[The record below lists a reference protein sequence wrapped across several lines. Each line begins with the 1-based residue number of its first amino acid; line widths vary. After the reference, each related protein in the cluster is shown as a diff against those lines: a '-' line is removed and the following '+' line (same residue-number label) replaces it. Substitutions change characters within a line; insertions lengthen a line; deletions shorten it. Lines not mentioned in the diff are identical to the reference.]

1 MYCNNRRV
9 VFMIK
14 NKKFNSV
21 VAMVSACSLMTVG
34 FTSEAASAQPE
45 AHMAMGTR
53 DVQQIMKLDSN
64 MLEITPETLMVS
76 TKEKIEE
83 EQRRKIEEVEQRE
96 REAREKAE
104 REAREKEQQEAAAL
118 QSQYQEL
125 MASIIFCEA
134 GNQPYEGQ
142 VAVGA
147 VIMNRVRSSA
157 YPNSIEAVI
166 YQSGQFG
173 PASTGWLDRVRSSRG
188 YTATA
193 MQAANDALAGANP
206 IGGCLYFDQGGYG
219 MKIGAHYF
227 H

>member
-1 MYCNNRRV
+1 
-9 VFMIK
+9 MIK
-14 NKKFNSV
+14 SKKFNSV
-21 VAMVSACSLMTVG
+21 VAVVSACSLFTVG
-34 FTSEAASAQPE
+34 FTSEAANAQPE
-45 AHMAMGTR
+45 GRHVADAKENH
-53 DVQQIMKLDSN
+53 VIQIKKD
-64 MLEITPETLMVS
+64 TFQAVPDTLMVS
-76 TKEKIEE
+76 TRETVEA
-83 EQRRKIEEVEQRE
+83 EQRRHIEEIRRREQEEKERKEREERERKE
-96 REAREKAE
+96 REAA
-104 REAREKEQQEAAAL
+104 QL

-173 PASTGWLDRVRSSRG
+173 PAGTGWLDRVRSSRS
-188 YTATA
+188 YTSTA
-193 MQAANDALAGANP
+193 MQAAADALAGANP

>member
-1 MYCNNRRV
+1 
-9 VFMIK
+9 MIK

-21 VAMVSACSLMTVG
+21 VAVVSACSLMAG
-34 FTSEAASAQPE
+34 FTSEAAPSQPE
-45 AHMAMGTR
+45 GKTMVTSSENN
-53 DVQQIMKLDSN
+53 II
-64 MLEITPETLMVS
+64 EIQKDTFQVVPDTLMVS
-76 TKEKIEE
+76 TKDKIEE
-83 EQRRKIEEVEQRE
+83 EQRKIIDEIKRKEQ
-96 REAREKAE
+96 EAKEKAE
-104 REAREKEQQEAAAL
+104 REAAAL
-118 QSQYQEL
+118 RAQYQEL

-147 VIMNRVRSSA
+147 VIMNRVRSAS
-157 YPNSIEAVI
+157 YPNSIEAVV
-166 YQSGQFG
+166 YQSGQFT

-188 YTATA
+188 YTQTA
-193 MQAANDALAGANP
+193 MQAAADALAGANP

>member
-1 MYCNNRRV
+1 
-9 VFMIK
+9 MIK

-21 VAMVSACSLMTVG
+21 VAVVSACSLMAG
-34 FTSEAASAQPE
+34 FTSEAAPSQPE
-45 AHMAMGTR
+45 VRVMAVSKENHIVG
-53 DVQQIMKLDSN
+53 VQKDTFQVVPD
-64 MLEITPETLMVS
+64 TLMVS
-76 TKEKIEE
+76 AKEKIEE
-83 EQRRKIEEVEQRE
+83 EQKRIIEEIRRKEQ
-96 REAREKAE
+96 EAKEKAE
-104 REAREKEQQEAAAL
+104 REAAAKRA
-118 QSQYQEL
+118 QYQEL

-147 VIMNRVRSSA
+147 VIMNRVKSGS

-166 YQSGQFG
+166 YQSGQFT
-173 PASTGWLDRVRSSRG
+173 PAGTGWLDRVRASRG

-193 MQAANDALAGANP
+193 MQAAADALAGSNP